1 MILFA
6 TKYKNDSS
14 AFHER
19 SAVSGCLAL
28 LRAFC
33 QWKIEH
39 QLRKRCVKGLIL
51 RAWLEA
57 REMQAVCMKVVKA
70 ITQPAKTFGVQIL

>member
-51 RAWLEA
+51 RDMAGSERDAGCLYES
-57 REMQAVCMKVVKA
+57 
-70 ITQPAKTFGVQIL
+70 G